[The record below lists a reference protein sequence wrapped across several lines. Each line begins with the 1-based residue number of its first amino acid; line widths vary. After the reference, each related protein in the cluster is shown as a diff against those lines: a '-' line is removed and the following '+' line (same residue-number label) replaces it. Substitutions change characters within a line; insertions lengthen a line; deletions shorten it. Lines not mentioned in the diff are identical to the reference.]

1 MTSGPQV
8 VSGYWR
14 KPEESSA
21 AFEDGW
27 LRTGDLGRSDA
38 DGWFYVVDR
47 SKDMIV
53 ASGFKIWPREVE
65 DVLHEHPAISEAAVV
80 GVPDSYRGEA
90 PKAFVVVRPG
100 AGVTPE
106 ELTRFC
112 RERLA
117 PYKVPRL
124 IEVLDQLPKTLS
136 GKVLRRVLR
145 EGSL

>member
-1 MTSGPQV
+1 
-8 VSGYWR
+8 
-14 KPEESSA
+14 
-21 AFEDGW
+21 
-27 LRTGDLGRSDA
+27 
-38 DGWFYVVDR
+38 
-47 SKDMIV
+47 
-53 ASGFKIWPREVE
+53 
-65 DVLHEHPAISEAAVV
+65 VLHEHPAISEAAVV